1 MVVSAGDEHMTLAA
15 RAREA
20 ARAHPFVH
28 EGLRAGVINYS
39 AAARLLDVGDEE
51 AVAAALRRYAA
62 ELPERD
68 IPNGSPRVTMHSGL
82 GAVEHGDDGDGE
94 LLTVGETTYAENAG
108 SLTGVAATGT
118 IDARSLVRVL
128 ARLDA
133 EDVAVEA
140 AAVADGYLVLVVDRR
155 DGPDVVRF
163 VEAMI

>member
-1 MVVSAGDEHMTLAA
+1 MTLAA

-68 IPNGSPRVTMHSGL
+68 IPDGSPRVTMHSGL
-82 GAVEHGDDGDGE
+82 GAVGHDDGDGE

-108 SLTGVAATGT
+108 SLTGVAATGD
-118 IDARSLVRVL
+118 IHAQSLVRVL

>member
-1 MVVSAGDEHMTLAA
+1 MTLAA

-68 IPNGSPRVTMHSGL
+68 IPDGSPRVTMHSGL
-82 GAVEHGDDGDGE
+82 GAVEHGDGG